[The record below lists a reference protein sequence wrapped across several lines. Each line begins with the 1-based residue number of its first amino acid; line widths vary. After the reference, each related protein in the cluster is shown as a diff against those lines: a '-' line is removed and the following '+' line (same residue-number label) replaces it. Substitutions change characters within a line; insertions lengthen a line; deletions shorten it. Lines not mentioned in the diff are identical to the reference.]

1 MAALSAATL
10 YPALP
15 VAALAA
21 LLAALAALAALSS
34 ASRARCPS
42 TCVASNEP
50 TWLAHAGSPGQG

>member
-21 LLAALAALAALSS
+21 LLAALAALSS

-42 TCVASNEP
+42 TCAASNDP
-50 TWLAHAGSPGQG
+50 IWLAHAGRPG